1 MTLYFEFDESQ
12 IGRLYNL
19 AGQPIPAK
27 YCTRDCSTDLAGGP
41 LTPAILMYSATRV
54 WQEDEHGIKFLKNR
68 NGNPETTPVDMKEL
82 TWIALQ
88 AVAV

>member
-1 MTLYFEFDESQ
+1 MNLYFEFNDST
-12 IGRLYNL
+12 IGKRFSISG
-19 AGQPIPAK
+19 AAVPK
-27 YCTRDCSTDLAGGP
+27 YGVRYCATDLPGGP
-41 LTPAILMYSATRV
+41 LVPMKLMAFADRV
-54 WQEDEHGIKFLKNR
+54 WQEDDTGIKFLKNR